1 MRFFITTALLS
12 VVASTTSFAQ
22 DYKKDWRPDEGN
34 KKVVQPAIPQPQVQP
49 QTPQQVHTN
58 LVKGLIEKAQDGA
71 ITPAEQNKAKTAL
84 LNLMQK
90 RTEFD
95 VSALTPEEG
104 VYLDRLMVDALT
116 PPVSQQKIAELTQG
130 AEAGSDAQSFINGNA
145 VHKSYGYTTTLQLP
159 QVWEAMKKNKGNFT
173 QIDLPIKITWNPDKA
188 YPILLSMLQDN
199 PGLQKIAFRI
209 EPSPG
214 QIEKLPPP
222 ADFIQGLTRILPK
235 LKGLREF
242 SLVADWNQ
250 NDALAVQDSLQKL
263 LPGVKITVR

>member
-1 MRFFITTALLS
+1 MKSFTHMALIAML
-12 VVASTTSFAQ
+12 TTSSASMAQDKQ
-22 DYKKDWRPDEGN
+22 DYKEGWRPDEQ
-34 KKVVQPAIPQPQVQP
+34 KQSVQPQPP
-49 QTPQQVHTN
+49 SQTPQQVQTK
-58 LVKGLIEKAQDGA
+58 LVKGLIEKAQDVTA
-71 ITPAEQNKAKTAL
+71 TLAEQNKAKTAL

-104 VYLDRLMVDALT
+104 SYLDRLMVDALT

-173 QIDLPIKITWNPDKA
+173 QIDLPIRITWNANQA
-188 YPILLSMLQDN
+188 YPILLSMIQDN

-214 QIEKLPPP
+214 KIEMLPPP

-242 SLVADWNQ
+242 TLVADWSPY
-250 NDALAVQDSLQKL
+250 DALGVQDSLQKL
-263 LPGVKITVR
+263 LPGVKVTVR

>member
-1 MRFFITTALLS
+1 MKPFTNMALL
-12 VVASTTSFAQ
+12 AILTTSSASMAQDSKQ
-22 DYKKDWRPDEGN
+22 DYKEGWRPDEQ
-34 KKVVQPAIPQPQVQP
+34 KQSVQPQVQS
-49 QTPQQVHTN
+49 QTPQQVQTK

-71 ITPAEQNKAKTAL
+71 ITPAEQNKAKTVL

-104 VYLDRLMVDALT
+104 AYLDHLMVDALT
-116 PPVSQQKIAELTQG
+116 PPVSQQKVAELTQR
-130 AEAGSDAQSFINGNA
+130 AEAGPDAQSFINGNA
-145 VHKSYGYTTTLQLP
+145 VHKSYGYTTTLQIP
-159 QVWEAMKKNKGNFT
+159 HVWQAMQPNKGNFT
-173 QIDLPIKITWNPDKA
+173 QIDLPIIITWNANQA
-188 YPILLSMLQDN
+188 YPILLSMIQDN

-209 EPSPG
+209 EPSRG